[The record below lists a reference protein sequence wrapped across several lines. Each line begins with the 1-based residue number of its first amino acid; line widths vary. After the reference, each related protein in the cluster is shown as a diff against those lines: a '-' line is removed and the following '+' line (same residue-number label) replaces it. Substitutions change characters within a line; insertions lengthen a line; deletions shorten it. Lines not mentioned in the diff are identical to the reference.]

1 MRLPTFAHL
10 LLGAVLAGLPLRVAV
25 GQAGAPRPVRIPAG
39 RAALADGRL
48 ELGEWADAR
57 ELAAAPDVRLYLK
70 HDDQYLYLAVV
81 RAQPAIFGVNLYL
94 DAAETADYINL
105 HASAKLGERRG
116 RVEAWPEW
124 AWWNNEG
131 WAANLTRAV
140 SFEERR
146 FLPDTVKEFQIR
158 LRRLPGR
165 EFALSLD
172 LETADGATP
181 LLPEAPERDGLHW
194 LTLRF

>member
-1 MRLPTFAHL
+1 MRLHPFSHL
-10 LLGAVLAGLPLRVAV
+10 LLGAAMAGGPVLVAV
-25 GQAGAPRPVRIPAG
+25 GQARAPRPVVIPAG

-48 ELGEWADAR
+48 EPGEWADAR
-57 ELAAAPDVRLYLK
+57 ELAAAPGVRLYLK
-70 HDDQYLYLAVV
+70 HDDQFLYLAVV
-81 RAQPAIFGVNLYL
+81 RAQSAFFGANLYL
-94 DAAETADYINL
+94 SAPGAADYLNL

-116 RVEAWPEW
+116 RAGAWPDW
-124 AWWNNEG
+124 TWWNNEG
-131 WAANLTRAV
+131 WAANLTRGD

-172 LETADGATP
+172 LETAEGATP

-194 LTLRF
+194 LTVRL

>member
-1 MRLPTFAHL
+1 MSLGTFTRL
-10 LLGAVLAGLPLRVAV
+10 LLGAALAGLPLRLAT
-25 GQAGAPRPVRIPAG
+25 GQAGAPRAVRIPAG

-48 ELGEWADAR
+48 EPGEWADAR
-57 ELAAAPDVRLYLK
+57 ELAAGPDVRLYLK
-70 HDDQYLYLAVV
+70 HDEQFFYLAVV
-81 RAQPAIFGVNLYL
+81 RAQAPFFGVNLYL
-94 DAAETADYINL
+94 GAADTADYVNL

-116 RVEAWPEW
+116 RAGAWPDW

-131 WAANLTRAV
+131 WAANLTRGV

-172 LETADGATP
+172 LETADGTTP
-181 LLPEAPERDGLHW
+181 LLPEAPERDGLRW
-194 LTLRF
+194 LTLRL

>member
-1 MRLPTFAHL
+1 MSLRIFARL
-10 LLGAVLAGLPLRVAV
+10 LLGAALVCLPLRLAV
-25 GQAGAPRPVRIPAG
+25 SQAGAPRPVRIPAG

-48 ELGEWADAR
+48 ESGEWADAR
-57 ELAAAPDVRLYLK
+57 ELAAGPDVRLYLK
-70 HDDQYLYLAVV
+70 HDDQFLYLAVV
-81 RAQPAIFGVNLYL
+81 RAQPQIFGVNVYL
-94 DAAETADYINL
+94 GAADTADYVNL

-116 RVEAWPEW
+116 RAGSWPDW
-124 AWWNNEG
+124 AWWNNEA
-131 WAANLTRAV
+131 WAANLTRGV

-172 LETADGATP
+172 LETSEGATP
-181 LLPEAPERDGLHW
+181 LFPEAPERDGLHW
-194 LTLRF
+194 LTLRL

>member
-1 MRLPTFAHL
+1 
-10 LLGAVLAGLPLRVAV
+10 
-25 GQAGAPRPVRIPAG
+25 VRIPAG

-48 ELGEWADAR
+48 EPGEWADAR

-70 HDDQYLYLAVV
+70 HDDEFLYLAVV
-81 RAQPAIFGVNLYL
+81 RAQPAFFGVNLYL
-94 DAAETADYINL
+94 GVAETADYLNL

-116 RVEAWPEW
+116 RAGAWPEW
-124 AWWNNEG
+124 DWWNNEG
-131 WAANLTRAV
+131 WAANLTRGV

-146 FLPDTVKEFQIR
+146 FLPDTAKEFQIR

-172 LETADGATP
+172 LETADGATS

-194 LTLRF
+194 LTFRL